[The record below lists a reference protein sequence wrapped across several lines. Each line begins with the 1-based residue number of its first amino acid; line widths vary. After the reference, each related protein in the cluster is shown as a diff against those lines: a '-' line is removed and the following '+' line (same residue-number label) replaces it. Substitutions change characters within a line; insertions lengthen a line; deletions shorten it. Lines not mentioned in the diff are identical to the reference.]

1 MVSRAGGGAGGGNG
15 GGRPVSTDL
24 PAALAIDGGN
34 SKTDVALIAPDG
46 RMVALVRGPGMPIRL
61 GDGTVAVIDEL
72 VRSAA
77 AMAGLAAGTVAAH
90 LVACVA
96 NVDLPA
102 EERQLQSMLADK
114 GWAQDT
120 LVANDTYAVLRAGL
134 DDIPA
139 AGAPRHWGVGVT
151 CGTGINCV
159 GMAPDGRT
167 AGFLALGMTT
177 GDWGGGAGI
186 GLEAQWNAVRAADGR
201 GPRTA
206 LREAV
211 PAHFGLAEPLE
222 LAEALHLGTIS
233 WDRIAELAPVVL
245 EVADT
250 GDAVAAGIVRRL
262 AEEIFLLVKSTV
274 TRLDLAKSPVPVV
287 LGGGVIASGN
297 SLLIDGTTR
306 LITAEFPAA
315 DVRVLL
321 HAPVG
326 GAALLG
332 LDRAGATPAAK
343 QRLRREF
350 ATRSPAAAP
359 ARV

>member
-1 MVSRAGGGAGGGNG
+1 VSE
-15 GGRPVSTDL
+15 DL

-34 SKTDVALIAPDG
+34 SKTDVALVAADG
-46 RMVALVRGPGMPIRL
+46 TMLALVRGPGMPIRL
-61 GDGTVAVIDEL
+61 GDETVAVIDDL

-77 AMAGLAAGTVAAH
+77 AMAGLTATGPVAAH

-96 NVDLPA
+96 NVDLPV
-102 EERQLQSMLADK
+102 EERQLEVMLAEK

-120 LVANDTYAVLRAGL
+120 LVANDTHAVLRAGL
-134 DDIPA
+134 DDVPA

-151 CGTGINCV
+151 CGTGINGV
-159 GMAPDGRT
+159 GVAPDGRT
-167 AGFLALGMTT
+167 AGFLALGMIS

-201 GPRTA
+201 GPQTA
-206 LREAV
+206 LRHAV
-211 PAHFGLAEPLE
+211 PAHFGLAEPFE
-222 LAEALHLGTIS
+222 VAEALHLGTLS
-233 WDRIAELAPVVL
+233 WDRIAELPPVVL
-245 EVADT
+245 AAADT

-262 AEEIFLLVKSTV
+262 AEEIFLLVKSAV
-274 TRLDLAKSPVPVV
+274 TRLDLGESPVPVV

-297 SLLIDGTTR
+297 ALLIDTTTR
-306 LITAEFPAA
+306 LITAEFAAA

-326 GAALLG
+326 GAGLLG

-343 QRLRREF
+343 QHLRQEF

-359 ARV
+359 AQV